1 MPVPARSHQ
10 AQADVRLPHRAHVA
24 LVLLL
29 VVVAAASAGAVQAQ
43 DADAADR
50 RPVLF
55 AGDATYRPFHFLDER
70 GRATGFDVELFRAI
84 AATEDWQVGFRL
96 GDWGENLERLARGEV
111 DVVPMFV
118 SEARALRYAFSEPF
132 LSRNHLVFGRLG
144 SEYVESIGSLSG
156 RRVAV
161 QHAGLAWEALRAIQP
176 RVAIIPV
183 AVEADA
189 VMAIARGEA
198 DYAVVPSTIGYDVI
212 LNQQLQ
218 RVVALSPPVL
228 PLQYAFAVNPARTE
242 LLAQIN
248 DGLRRVRANGEQD
261 RLYLSWLANLGPARD
276 GFRSG
281 LMVGLWV
288 ALPLLLGALVLWAWL
303 RRARDTAA
311 RQGRRADDESRR
323 RVDAEARAS
332 YLAFND
338 TATGLPNRN
347 SLERVLPGLLRIAG
361 DGPAQLALVRL
372 DLLGL
377 NMIRTVAGEAMTST
391 VGCVMAERLVAV
403 AGDDRVFS
411 VGRGKFAVVLP
422 GVADGAEAGRRMASL
437 VQLLQ
442 ERVEVQSLTLEQRCR
457 AGMALFPGHARK
469 ADGLLRAAELAC
481 SAAHESAAACAV
493 YDPSME
499 PDPGNLSLLVD
510 LRDAIADDS
519 LGYAL
524 QPKLDLA
531 SGRVSGAELLVRWR
545 HPVRGPLPPAAFV
558 PLAERTGV
566 IGEMTQYLVGRAAG
580 HLRDWRQ
587 RGLALSLSVNVS
599 VNDLADTG
607 LVDAIVADAQD
618 LDGRLMLEI
627 TETDVMRDAA
637 SVLAAVSRLRSHG
650 VKISLDDFGTG
661 HSSFV
666 YLRRLAPDEIKIDR
680 SFIADVLASG
690 SDQAIVRT
698 CIALAHELGATV
710 TAEGIEDMALI
721 EWLVGAGCD
730 TGQGYAIG
738 RPMPVDRFE
747 QLVRDNRA
755 DLRAAG

>member
-10 AQADVRLPHRAHVA
+10 ARAGIGLLRLAAVA
-24 LVLLL
+24 LVLAVT
-29 VVVAAASAGAVQAQ
+29 VVDGPATGAQ
-43 DADAADR
+43 DGARGAADSGR
-50 RPVLF
+50 VTF
-55 AGDATYRPFHFLDER
+55 AGDATYRPFHFLDGR

-84 AATEDWQVGFRL
+84 AAEEAWRVEVRL
-96 GDWGENLERLARGEV
+96 GDWGEALERLARGDV

-118 SEARALRYAFSEPF
+118 SEARGTRYAFSEPF
-132 LSRNHLVFGRLG
+132 LNRNHLVFGRLG
-144 SEYVESIGSLSG
+144 SEYVESIRALSG

-161 QHAGLAWEALRAIQP
+161 QHAGLAWESLRTIQP

-189 VMAIARGEA
+189 LMAIARGEA
-198 DYAVVPSTIGYDVI
+198 DYAVVPSTIGYEVI
-212 LNQQLQ
+212 LTQGLE

-228 PLQYAFAVNPARTE
+228 PLQYAFAVNPARPD
-242 LLAQIN
+242 LLARIN

-261 RLYLSWLANLGPARD
+261 RLYLQWLANLGPGRH

-281 LMVGLWV
+281 LLVGLWV
-288 ALPLLLGALVLWAWL
+288 ALPLLLGALVLWAWW
-303 RRARDTAA
+303 RRARATAVQ
-311 RQGRRADDESRR
+311 QGQRADDESRR

-347 SLERVLPGLLRIAG
+347 SLERALPGLLRLSGAG
-361 DGPAQLALVRL
+361 TAQSALIRL

-391 VGCVMAERLVAV
+391 VVCVMAERLLVA
-403 AGDDRVFS
+403 AGEDHVFS

-422 GVADGAEAGRRMASL
+422 RIADAEDAARRMSDL
-437 VQLLQ
+437 VRLLQ

-457 AGMALFPGHARK
+457 AGMALFPAHGRK
-469 ADGLLRAAELAC
+469 AEGLLRAAELAC
-481 SAAHESAAACAV
+481 SAAHETAVACAI

-510 LRDAIADDS
+510 LRDAIADGS
-519 LGYAL
+519 LDYAL

-531 SGRVSGAELLVRWR
+531 SGRIVGAELLVRWR
-545 HPVRGPLPPAAFV
+545 HPLRGPLSPAAFV

-580 HLRDWRQ
+580 HLRDWQQ
-587 RGLALSLSVNVS
+587 RGLDLSLSVNVS
-599 VNDLADTG
+599 VNDLADTS
-607 LVDAIVADAQD
+607 LVDAIVADAQG
-618 LDGRLMLEI
+618 LSGRLMLEI

-650 VKISLDDFGTG
+650 VRISLDDFGIG

-680 SFIADVLASG
+680 SFITDILASS

-710 TAEGIEDMALI
+710 TAEGIEDLGLVD
-721 EWLVGAGCD
+721 WLVRAGCD

-738 RPMPVDRFE
+738 RPMPVERFE

-755 DLRAAG
+755 ELRAAG

>member
-1 MPVPARSHQ
+1 MPVPARSRQ
-10 AQADVRLPHRAHVA
+10 AGGSSRLSRHAIVA
-24 LVLLL
+24 LALAL
-29 VVVAAASAGAVQAQ
+29 VVVAMPSPRALLAQGANAAGPPA
-43 DADAADR
+43 
-50 RPVLF
+50 VLF
-55 AGDATYRPFHFLDER
+55 AGDATYRPFHFLDGR

-84 AATEDWQVGFRL
+84 AADETWQVGYRL

-118 SEARALRYAFSEPF
+118 SEQRARRYAFSEPF

-144 SEYVESIGSLSG
+144 SEYVESIRSLSG

-161 QHAGLAWEALRAIQP
+161 QHAGLAWESLRTIQP

-212 LNQQLQ
+212 LNHGLD

-228 PLQYAFAVNPARTE
+228 PLQYAFAVNPARQD
-242 LLAQIN
+242 LLQRIN

-261 RLYLSWLANLGPARD
+261 RLYLQWLANLGPDRG

-281 LMVGLWV
+281 LLVGLWV
-288 ALPLLLGALVLWAWL
+288 ALPLLVGALVLWAWW
-303 RRARDTAA
+303 RRASATAL
-311 RQGRRADDESRR
+311 RQGKRADDESRR

-338 TATGLPNRN
+338 TTTGLPNRN
-347 SLERVLPGLLRIAG
+347 SLERALPGLLRH
-361 DGPAQLALVRL
+361 DGSDSAQLALVRL

-391 VGCVMAERLVAV
+391 VGCVMAERLLNAV
-403 AGDDRVFS
+403 GEERVFS

-422 GVADGAEAGRRMASL
+422 QVADGADAGRRMRAL
-437 VQLLQ
+437 VGLLQ

-457 AGMALFPGHARK
+457 AGMALYPAHAGK
-469 ADGLLRAAELAC
+469 AESLLRAAELAC
-481 SAAHESAAACAV
+481 SAAHENALACAS

-510 LRDAIADDS
+510 LRDAIADGS

-531 SGRVSGAELLVRWR
+531 SGKVDGAELLVRWR
-545 HPVRGPLPPAAFV
+545 HPVRGPLAPAAFV

-580 HLRDWRQ
+580 HLRDWQQ
-587 RGLALSLSVNVS
+587 RGLDLSLSVNVS
-599 VNDLADTG
+599 VNDLADTD
-607 LVDAIVADAQD
+607 LVDAIVGDAQG
-618 LDGRLMLEI
+618 LAGRLMLEI
-627 TETDVMRDAA
+627 TETDVMRDAS

-650 VKISLDDFGTG
+650 VRISLDDFGIG

-666 YLRRLAPDEIKIDR
+666 YLRQLAPDEIKIDR
-680 SFIADVLASG
+680 SFIAGVLTSG
-690 SDQAIVRT
+690 GDQAIVRT

-710 TAEGIEDMALI
+710 TAEGIEDMALV
-721 EWLVGAGCD
+721 EWLLGAGCD
-730 TGQGYAIG
+730 TGQGYGIG
-738 RPMPVDRFE
+738 RPMPVERFE

>member
-1 MPVPARSHQ
+1 MPVPARSDQ
-10 AQADVRLPHRAHVA
+10 
-24 LVLLL
+24 
-29 VVVAAASAGAVQAQ
+29 AGAGTRLLRHAAVAFVSAAVAVAQQVAAQ
-43 DADAADR
+43 DAAADAQR
-50 RPVLF
+50 ARHVVF
-55 AGDATYRPFHFLDER
+55 AGDATYRPFHFLS
-70 GRATGFDVELFRAI
+70 GSAGATGFDVELFRAI
-84 AATEDWQVGFRL
+84 AAGEDWQLEVRL
-96 GDWGENLERLARGEV
+96 GDWGESLERLARGEV

-118 SEARALRYAFSEPF
+118 SEARARRYAFSEPF
-132 LSRNHLVFGRLG
+132 LNRNHLVFGRLG
-144 SEYVESIGSLSG
+144 SEYVESIGALSG

-161 QHAGLAWEALRAIQP
+161 QHAGLAWESLRTIQP

-183 AVEADA
+183 AVESDA
-189 VMAIARGEA
+189 LMAIARGEA
-198 DYAVVPSTIGYDVI
+198 DYAVVPSTIGYEVI
-212 LNQQLQ
+212 LNQGLD

-228 PLQYAFAVNPARTE
+228 PLEYAFAVNPARPD
-242 LLAQIN
+242 LLARIN

-261 RLYLSWLANLGPARD
+261 RLYLQWLANLGPSRD

-281 LMVGLWV
+281 LLVGLWV
-288 ALPLLLGALVLWAWL
+288 ALPLLLGALVLWAWW
-303 RRARDTAA
+303 RRARDVAVQ
-311 RQGRRADDESRR
+311 QGQRADDESRR

-338 TATGLPNRN
+338 TTTGLPNRN
-347 SLERVLPGLLRIAG
+347 SLERALPGLLRLSGAG
-361 DGPAQLALVRL
+361 TTQAALVRL

-391 VGCVMAERLVAV
+391 VGCVMAERLLAT
-403 AGDDRVFS
+403 AGEDHVFS

-422 GVADGAEAGRRMASL
+422 RVADAEDAAARMSGL
-437 VQLLQ
+437 VRLLQ

-457 AGMALFPGHARK
+457 AGMALFPAHGRK
-469 ADGLLRAAELAC
+469 AEGLLRAAELAC
-481 SAAHESAAACAV
+481 SAAHESSTPCAI

-510 LRDAIADDS
+510 LRDAIADGS

-524 QPKLDLA
+524 QPKLDLVT
-531 SGRVSGAELLVRWR
+531 GRISGAELLVRWR
-545 HPVRGPLPPAAFV
+545 HALRGPLSPSAFV

-580 HLRDWRQ
+580 HLREWQ
-587 RGLALSLSVNVS
+587 ERGLGLSLSVNVS
-599 VNDLADTG
+599 VNDLADAG
-607 LVDAIVADAQD
+607 LVDAIVADAQG
-618 LDGRLMLEI
+618 LSGRLMLEI
-627 TETDVMRDAA
+627 TETDVMRDPA
-637 SVLAAVSRLRSHG
+637 SVLAAVARLRGHG
-650 VKISLDDFGTG
+650 VRISLDDFGTG

-680 SFIADVLASG
+680 SFIVDVLASS

-710 TAEGIEDMALI
+710 TAEGIEDMALV
-721 EWLVGAGCD
+721 EWLVDAGCD

-738 RPMPVDRFE
+738 RPLPVERFE
-747 QLVRDNRA
+747 HLVRENRA